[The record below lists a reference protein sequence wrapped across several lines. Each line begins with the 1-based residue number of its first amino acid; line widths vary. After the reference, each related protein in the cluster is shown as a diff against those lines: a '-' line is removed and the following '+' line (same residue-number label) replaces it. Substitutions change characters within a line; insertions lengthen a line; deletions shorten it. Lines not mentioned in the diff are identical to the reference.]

1 MIETFSLASSERE
14 RKWGKIVK
22 PMVFVSLFLLEQ
34 WKTRAFFFLRISI
47 KEKKI
52 NLRGKKYLRYSIGW
66 FLWIE
71 KKKWR
76 KKNTW
81 RSLLWNLLLV
91 VKKWI
96 SITSSMRLDSTTS
109 LCLRRIS
116 RPSKLAAGS
125 IPRKLTPLHV
135 SVSVYKLCIFI
146 YADMIENTI
155 FIMQ

>member
-52 NLRGKKYLRYSIGW
+52 YNLRGKKYLRYSIGW

-71 KKKWR
+71 KKKMEEEEYLEEFVMEPFVGGEEMDLNYEFDAPRFHDFTLPETDFEAFEAGRWF
-76 KKNTW
+76 
-81 RSLLWNLLLV
+81 
-91 VKKWI
+91 
-96 SITSSMRLDSTTS
+96 DSTKTYPPSRKHFS
-109 LCLRRIS
+109 L
-116 RPSKLAAGS
+116 
-125 IPRKLTPLHV
+125 
-135 SVSVYKLCIFI
+135 
-146 YADMIENTI
+146 
-155 FIMQ
+155 